1 MKNLHILQTD
11 KPPIKGDLLL
21 RHIWKGKPNECISW
35 WRYNDTSTYG
45 SVVVYTTL
53 NGSFMDSPSSF
64 KVQNIYITNSEEIKV
79 GDYITDGYKVWQWKD
94 DSSLLGRKKII
105 LTTNK
110 LLIKD
115 GVQEIDDNFLE
126 WFVKNPS
133 CENVEVDDYKR
144 GGREVLSYIII
155 IPKEELPIVNGNYGC
170 TIQTKKQETIEEAS
184 ERILANN
191 IDGLRDALKDDDLFY
206 FYKGIIQSYGEAMA
220 KYQAE
225 KMYSEINVKKSFENE
240 SLKWWMSLTMDEQ
253 VEIGLKYNEPTFNL
267 TLRAIIHE
275 FSQFKK
281 K

>member
-1 MKNLHILQTD
+1 MKNLYKIEDELYIVSSSE
-11 KPPIKGDLLL
+11 KIKENTQSFKQG
-21 RHIWKGKPNECISW
+21 
-35 WRYNDTSTYG
+35 
-45 SVVVYTTL
+45 L
-53 NGSFMDSPSSF
+53 NGDWFY
-64 KVQNIYITNSEEIKV
+64 NTIYNFIARTGDITPC
-79 GDYITDGYKVWQWKD
+79 DF
-94 DSSLLGRKKII
+94 KII

-115 GVQEIDDNFLE
+115 GVQNINDEFLE
-126 WFVKNPS
+126 WFVNNPC
-133 CENVEVDDYKR
+133 CEEVEIDDYKR

-275 FSQFKK
+275 FSQFKNK
-281 K
+281 